1 MFAPL
6 HTPAA
11 DSTRRSSDGV
21 SWARGVAATV
31 FALVLAVAPAATVSA
46 LDGSDA
52 EGSPSTTN
60 APSEPGDPPVA
71 EGEPAPGASGE
82 PAPEASDDAAPESS
96 GQPAPEASG
105 DVAPE
110 ASEPSAGAEPP
121 EASVPAEP
129 AAQPASAVPA
139 LAAAAIAPEA
149 LVGFDDAVVADAL
162 AIAWFG
168 ETDPGTRLTFLA
180 ALAQAPAGATIH
192 IDNALGTAF
201 RFTTAAFARSQP
213 VTIDAAQ
220 QTQLFFARLN
230 FTGDALTFTPNI
242 VLTPTANTQI
252 MVNVTSA
259 APPTITGLQVA
270 NDPVTPRTGGTAVHL
285 NATSGATV
293 AGLTT
298 LGIATG
304 ANLATSSGATVT
316 GASITGATNGIIT
329 TAGNANAGAQVAGA
343 VIEAATL
350 GISLGATT
358 GASIIGSTITGAAN
372 GINLLN
378 SSGATI
384 TDTTLTGVT
393 NGIITMAGNA
403 GQGAQVSGVVI
414 EAATLGISLGATIG
428 ASITGS
434 SITGAVNGITL
445 VNSSGATIT
454 DTTIT
459 GVTNGITTTAANAGQ
474 GMQVTGVV
482 IEAATL
488 GISLGAT
495 TGATFTDVE
504 IIRFGDPTT
513 NVGISG
519 INVNNARDVT
529 IVDATVQGFRSA
541 VWVANTNNAAP
552 LAITGGEF
560 DGFVTGISTG
570 STVDAVVTDV
580 TVRGRTNANGV
591 IATIAVEVSPTVSPS
606 GSATVTGL
614 VAEGVRSGVVVP
626 VANTSTGIRVEDSEI
641 TIAPGTSGF
650 GVNLGGASQPVVQDV
665 TVVGPGT
672 APTNTG
678 ITTARSNGATIDRVD
693 VSALTNG
700 ISSTRVAGFPADRLA
715 GPTITNA
722 TITDVVVGVYFGQT
736 DGAVLRDSVI
746 TGSGDAVFGHE
757 NENVTVE
764 RVSYTSTGG
773 SPGLCPSGQNSTVR
787 FYYTNGLTVSE
798 VTGAGASQG
807 LYLDMTTDVVAEH
820 LEFSG
825 MTCWAL
831 AYAEGATGVVIR
843 DAFVHDN
850 LGGIANFTMNPTST
864 PPDLRIVSSD
874 ILIED
879 STFATTP
886 VGIHL
891 PLGAF
896 DFTFRN
902 NTVSGALSHVITA
915 QPAHD
920 VTVEGNRIDFTAPGA
935 DPAVPPATPQ
945 AAILVTTT
953 WFNLDT
959 QSASNSGISVVD
971 NVFTGDGPF
980 VGVGSVSATDL
991 GTPLAPPNP
1000 SAQRTLRD
1008 TVEVSGNVF
1017 PTDST
1022 AIVTVANAEQG
1033 EDADATNDLVDGVVA
1048 VDARD
1053 GNDWGS
1059 ECGPRETVTGYDGG
1073 GAYIHPVAAT
1083 QVLYP
1088 QLCDGEP
1095 AIEVSGIPHC
1105 TPTGGFFDY
1114 RIELTGYSEA
1124 PAEPIALIWWSD
1136 ETFLARDATI
1146 DPTDIDALLADGA
1159 FGVEHISVP
1168 PDWAPGQAITGTIG
1182 IPMFFHDHL
1191 DVLPTVEAR
1200 INPSDAFRFPQPD
1213 LASEPCAAA
1222 TAGPGEVRGVAV
1234 TGFDAGGAITFALA
1248 VLGAGTLLIIGRRN
1262 ALRQGVHRRALP
1274 VSRP

>member
-1 MFAPL
+1 MTAVGVLALALLVAP
-6 HTPAA
+6 TTAASAA
-11 DSTRRSSDGV
+11 DGTDHDG
-21 SWARGVAATV
+21 
-31 FALVLAVAPAATVSA
+31 APAATQA
-46 LDGSDA
+46 LA
-52 EGSPSTTN
+52 
-60 APSEPGDPPVA
+60 EPGGAADPA
-71 EGEPAPGASGE
+71 EE
-82 PAPEASDDAAPESS
+82 PAPEASEE
-96 GQPAPEASG
+96 PAPEVSDAP
-105 DVAPE
+105 VPE
-110 ASEPSAGAEPP
+110 ASDDPVPEESDDPVPEESDDPVP
-121 EASVPAEP
+121 EASAPPVAFQPPIAAETAEPVAPAEP
-129 AAQPASAVPA
+129 IAASAAPA
-139 LAAAAIAPEA
+139 AVVAAAIAPEA
-149 LVGFDDAVVADAL
+149 LVGFDDAVLADSL
-162 AIAWFG
+162 AIAWYG
-168 ETDPGTRLTFLA
+168 ETDPGTRVTFLT
-180 ALAQAPAGATIH
+180 ALAQAPAGSTIH
-192 IDNALGTAF
+192 IDNTPGTAF

-242 VLTPTANTQI
+242 VLTPTANSQI
-252 MVNVTSA
+252 TVNVTSTS
-259 APPTITGLQVA
+259 PPTITGLQVA
-270 NDPVTPRTGGTAVHL
+270 NDPVTPRTGGTAVNL
-285 NATSGATV
+285 NATVGATV

-304 ANLATSSGATVT
+304 ANLATSSGANVT

-329 TAGNANAGAQVAGA
+329 TAANASPGAQVAGA

-358 GASIIGSTITGAAN
+358 GASIIGTTITGAVN
-372 GINLLN
+372 GITLLN

-384 TDTTLTGVT
+384 ADTTLTGVT
-393 NGIITMAGNA
+393 NGVVTTATNA

-414 EAATLGISLGATIG
+414 EAATLGISLGATTG
-428 ASITGS
+428 ASIS
-434 SITGAVNGITL
+434 
-445 VNSSGATIT
+445 
-454 DTTIT
+454 
-459 GVTNGITTTAANAGQ
+459 
-474 GMQVTGVV
+474 
-482 IEAATL
+482 
-488 GISLGAT
+488 
-495 TGATFTDVE
+495 DVE
-504 IIRFGDPTT
+504 ITRLGDPTT
-513 NVGISG
+513 NAGILG
-519 INVNNARDVT
+519 INVANASAVT
-529 IVDATVQGFRSA
+529 IVGATVQGFRSA
-541 VWVANTNNAAP
+541 VLVAAANNAAP
-552 LAITGGEF
+552 LVITGSEF
-560 DGFVTGISTG
+560 DGFVTGISIG

-580 TVRGRTNANGV
+580 TVRGRTNAAGA
-591 IATIAVEVSPTVSPS
+591 ITTIAVEISTNASPT

-614 VAEGVRSGVVVP
+614 RAEGVRSGVVVP
-626 VANTSTGIRVEDSEI
+626 VANTSAGIRVEDSEV

-665 TVVGPGT
+665 TVTGPGT

-678 ITTARSNGATIDRVD
+678 ITTARSNGATIDRVVVD
-693 VSALTNG
+693 ALTNG
-700 ISSTRVAGFPADRLA
+700 IFSTRVAGFPADRLA

-746 TGSGDAVFGHE
+746 TGSGDGVFGHE

-773 SPGLCPSGQNSTVR
+773 SQTVCPSGQNSVVR
-787 FYYTNGLTVSE
+787 FYYTNGLAVSE
-798 VTGAGASQG
+798 VAGAGASQG
-807 LYLDMTTDVVAEH
+807 LYLDMTTRVVAEH

-850 LGGIANFTMNPTST
+850 LGGIANFTMNPTAT
-864 PPDLRIVSSD
+864 PPDQRIVSSD

-896 DFTFRN
+896 DVTFRN
-902 NTVSGALSHVITA
+902 NSVSGATSHVITA

-945 AAILVTTT
+945 AAIFVTTT

-959 QSASNSGISVVD
+959 QSASSSGISVVD

-980 VGVGSVSATDL
+980 VGVGSVSTVDL

-1000 SAQRTLRD
+1000 SAERTLRD
-1008 TVEVSGNVF
+1008 TVEVSGNAF

-1033 EDADATNDLVDGVVA
+1033 EDADATNELIDGVVA

-1053 GNDWGS
+1053 ANDWGS
-1059 ECGPRETVTGYDGG
+1059 ECGPRETLTGYDGG

-1105 TPTGGFFDY
+1105 TPTGGYFDY
-1114 RIELTGYSEA
+1114 RILLTGYIQA
-1124 PAEPIALIWWSD
+1124 PAGPIALIWWSD
-1136 ETFLARDATI
+1136 ETYLARDTTI
-1146 DPTDIDALLADGA
+1146 DPADTEALLADGA
-1159 FGVEHISVP
+1159 FGVDDVAVP
-1168 PDWAPGQAITGTIG
+1168 SDWAPGQEITGTVG
-1182 IPMFFHDHL
+1182 IPMYFHDHL

-1213 LASEPCAAA
+1213 LASEPCAAP
-1222 TAGPGEVRGVAV
+1222 TNGGTVPGGTGVPGGAGVAGS
-1234 TGFDAGGAITFALA
+1234 TGVAATGVETGGATWLALA
-1248 VLGAGTLLIIGRRN
+1248 VLGAGTLLLSG
-1262 ALRQGVHRRALP
+1262 HRRTSRRRTRP
-1274 VSRP
+1274 ISRP